1 MEVIHSVDPDRLT
14 ASRPEGDSLWLDLE
28 APSDRDRLWL
38 AELLELPPRWLDVAS
53 RPGHR
58 PLIDHDWVLLAAT
71 GARVRAGHGADS
83 VDVRVGLRGSVLLTR
98 VHGSLELPA
107 RFTLAANGNLC
118 PCGGWPASLPRMGTE
133 RLPPGVPVHSRE
145 APAAPGTACRPNG
158 GAAAGGSSRVSEDN
172 REATARSS

>member
-14 ASRPEGDSLWLDLE
+14 ASRPEGDVLWLDLE

-83 VDVRVGLRGSVLLTR
+83 VDVRVGLRGSVLLT
-98 VHGSLELPA
+98 VH
-107 RFTLAANGNLC
+107 
-118 PCGGWPASLPRMGTE
+118 
-133 RLPPGVPVHSRE
+133 
-145 APAAPGTACRPNG
+145 
-158 GAAAGGSSRVSEDN
+158 AAAGFGLADRVEHAHQGMVDVLFAVFLALADSVGDALESARSRVVEIQD
-172 REATARSS
+172 EAEAVAAGRAAE